1 MSIRYGLLSL
11 LRAGPMYG
19 YQLRAGFEGVTGGMW
34 PLNIG
39 QVYSTLGR
47 LARDGLV
54 AAQAAGPNGQ
64 QPFALTEAG
73 RREVEDWFLHPQPAS
88 ERPRDGLS
96 IKIALAMSTP
106 GIDARAVIQR
116 QRTATMR
123 DLQEHTRLLA
133 HDDADLAW
141 RVVLE
146 RLLAELDAQLRWLD
160 RCDELLDAGLVARP
174 VARPAEPESEMPE
187 PASQRPRTAGPESEP
202 REVPR

>member
-1 MSIRYGLLSL
+1 
-11 LRAGPMYG
+11 MYG

-47 LARDGLV
+47 LSRDGLV
-54 AAQAAGPNGQ
+54 EAQAPGPNGQ

-73 RREVEDWFLHPQPAS
+73 RQEVEAWFLHPQPAS
-88 ERPRDGLS
+88 ERPRDELS

-106 GIDARAVIQR
+106 GIDARAVLQR

-141 RVVLE
+141 RVMLE
-146 RLLAELDAQLRWLD
+146 RLIAELDAQLRWLD
-160 RCDELLDAGLVARP
+160 RCDDLLDEAPAARRASP
-174 VARPAEPESEMPE
+174 PAPPHETGEIPEVQPKEAR
-187 PASQRPRTAGPESEP
+187 R
-202 REVPR
+202 

>member
-11 LRAGPMYG
+11 LREGPMYG

-54 AAQAAGPNGQ
+54 EARAPGPNGQ
-64 QPFALTEAG
+64 QPFALTDAG
-73 RREVEDWFLHPQPAS
+73 QREVEEWFRQPQPAS
-88 ERPRDGLS
+88 ERPRDELS
-96 IKIALAMSTP
+96 IKIALAMTTP
-106 GIDARAVIQR
+106 GIDARVVIQL

-133 HDDADLAW
+133 HDDADVAW
-141 RVVLE
+141 QVVLE
-146 RLLAELDAQLRWLD
+146 RLIAELDAQLRWLD
-160 RCDELLDAGLVARP
+160 RCDDLLSAGP
-174 VARPAEPESEMPE
+174 VRRTAPRVSAPQPE
-187 PASQRPRTAGPESEP
+187 PQESQR
-202 REVPR
+202 

>member
-1 MSIRYGLLSL
+1 
-11 LRAGPMYG
+11 MYG

-54 AAQAAGPNGQ
+54 EAQAPGPNGQ

-73 RREVEDWFLHPQPAS
+73 RQEVEDWFLHPQPAS
-88 ERPRDGLS
+88 ERPRDELS

-146 RLLAELDAQLRWLD
+146 RLIAELDGQLQWLD
-160 RCDELLDAGLVARP
+160 RCDDLLDAGP
-174 VARPAEPESEMPE
+174 VTRPA
-187 PASQRPRTAGPESEP
+187 ARTAMPDGGAAGETAQIGQAGEIVQASPESEP
-202 REVPR
+202 KEVPR